1 MGDTIALAV
10 GAGMLAAVNPC
21 GFALLPAYLSV
32 LVLGDDSPGPA
43 RAVAR
48 ALALTAWMTVGFVA
62 VFGVF
67 GLAISPVASEVQQYL
82 PWFTTVFGAVVALG
96 GIWLLAGRDLP
107 RFRLVRGGGGE
118 ALTRTVPAMVGF
130 GMSYAAASLTCS
142 IAPFLALVVASF
154 RSGSTGEGVA
164 LFLAYSAGMGVL
176 VGVAA
181 VAVALARRSVVTGLR
196 RTGQWVPRL
205 SGLLLL
211 VVGAYVAWYGAWELR
226 VLAGGDPG
234 DPVIE
239 TAARLQR
246 SISDWVGRLMP

>member
-1 MGDTIALAV
+1 MGDTLTLAV
-10 GAGMLAAVNPC
+10 AAGMLAAVNPC

-43 RAVAR
+43 RAVGR

-67 GLAISPVASEVQQYL
+67 GLVISPVAGQVQQYL
-82 PWFTTVFGAVVALG
+82 PWFTTFFGALVALAG
-96 GIWLLAGRDLP
+96 LWLLVGRELP
-107 RFRLVRGGGGE
+107 RLQLGRGSGR
-118 ALTRTVPAMVGF
+118 AVTRTAPAMVGF

-154 RSGSTGEGVA
+154 RSGSTGEGIA
-164 LFLAYSAGMGVL
+164 LFVAYSAGMGLL
-176 VGVAA
+176 VGIAA
-181 VAVALARRSVVTGLR
+181 VAVALARRGVVASLR
-196 RTGQWVPRL
+196 RTGKWVPRV

-211 VVGAYVAWYGAWELR
+211 LVGAYVAWYGAWELR
-226 VLAGGDPG
+226 VLGGGDPG

-239 TAARLQR
+239 AAARLQR
-246 SISDWVGRLMP
+246 ILADWVARLTP

>member
-1 MGDTIALAV
+1 MGDTLALAV
-10 GAGMLAAVNPC
+10 AAGMLAAVNPC

-43 RAVAR
+43 RAVGR
-48 ALALTAWMTVGFVA
+48 ALALTAWMTLGFVA

-67 GLAISPVASEVQQYL
+67 GLVISPVAGQIQQYL
-82 PWFTTVFGAVVALG
+82 PWFTTCFGALVAVAGL
-96 GIWLLAGRDLP
+96 WLLAGRELP
-107 RFRLVRGGGGE
+107 RVQLRRGSGT
-118 ALTRTVPAMVGF
+118 ALTRTAPAMVGF

-154 RSGSTGEGVA
+154 RSGSTGEGIA
-164 LFLAYSAGMGVL
+164 LFLAYSAGMGLL

-181 VAVALARRSVVTGLR
+181 VAVALARRSVVSGLR
-196 RTGQWVPRL
+196 RTGRWVPRV

-226 VLAGGDPG
+226 VLGGGEPG

-239 TAARLQR
+239 AAARLQR
-246 SISDWVGRLMP
+246 TIAGWVGWLTP

>member
-1 MGDTIALAV
+1 MGDTFALAV

-32 LVLGDDSPGPA
+32 LVLGDDSPGPG

-67 GLAISPVASEVQQYL
+67 GLVISPVASEVQQYL
-82 PWFTTVFGAVVALG
+82 PWFTTVLGALVALAG
-96 GIWLLAGRDLP
+96 AWLLAGRDLP
-107 RFRLVRGGGGE
+107 RFRLVRGGGKP
-118 ALTRTVPAMVGF
+118 LTRTAPAMVGF

-164 LFLAYSAGMGVL
+164 LFLAYSAGMGLL

-181 VAVALARRSVVTGLR
+181 VAVALARRGVVTGLR

-246 SISDWVGRLMP
+246 AIADWVGRLTP

>member
-1 MGDTIALAV
+1 MGDTLALAV
-10 GAGMLAAVNPC
+10 AAGMLAAVNPC

-43 RAVAR
+43 RAVGR
-48 ALALTAWMTVGFVA
+48 ALALTAWMTLGFVA

-67 GLAISPVASEVQQYL
+67 GLVISPVAGQVQQYL
-82 PWFTTVFGAVVALG
+82 PWFTAFFGALVAVAGL
-96 GIWLLAGRDLP
+96 WLLAGRELP
-107 RFRLVRGGGGE
+107 RVQLRRGSGR
-118 ALTRTVPAMVGF
+118 AVTRTAPAMVGF

-154 RSGSTGEGVA
+154 RSGSTGEGIA
-164 LFLAYSAGMGVL
+164 LFLAYSAGMGLL

-181 VAVALARRSVVTGLR
+181 VAVALARRSVVSGLR
-196 RTGQWVPRL
+196 RTGRWVPRV

-226 VLAGGDPG
+226 VLGGGEPG

-239 TAARLQR
+239 AAARLQR
-246 SISDWVGRLMP
+246 TIAGWVGRLTP

>member
-1 MGDTIALAV
+1 MGDTLTLAV
-10 GAGMLAAVNPC
+10 AAGMLAAVNPC

-43 RAVAR
+43 RAVGR

-67 GLAISPVASEVQQYL
+67 GLVISPVAGQVQQYL
-82 PWFTTVFGAVVALG
+82 PWFTTFFGALVALAG
-96 GIWLLAGRDLP
+96 LWLLAGRELP
-107 RFRLVRGGGGE
+107 RLQLGRGSGR
-118 ALTRTVPAMVGF
+118 AVTRTAPAMVGF

-154 RSGSTGEGVA
+154 RSGSTGEGIA
-164 LFLAYSAGMGVL
+164 LFVAYSAGMGLL
-176 VGVAA
+176 VGIAA
-181 VAVALARRSVVTGLR
+181 VAVALARRGVVASLR
-196 RTGQWVPRL
+196 RTGKWVPRV

-211 VVGAYVAWYGAWELR
+211 LVGAYVAWYGAWELR
-226 VLAGGDPG
+226 VLGGGDPA

-239 TAARLQR
+239 AAARLQR
-246 SISDWVGRLMP
+246 ILADWVARLTP